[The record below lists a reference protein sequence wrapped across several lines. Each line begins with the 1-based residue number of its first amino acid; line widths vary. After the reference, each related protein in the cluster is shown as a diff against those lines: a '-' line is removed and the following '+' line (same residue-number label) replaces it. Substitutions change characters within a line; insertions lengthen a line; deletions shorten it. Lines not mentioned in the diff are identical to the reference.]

1 MRRAKKRPGLLVAL
15 EIGAEWPARAV
26 AARGDAVRRVVS
38 QNEGETPE
46 AFAARLGALAG
57 GLFAS
62 DVALRGAIF
71 ACNERTDS
79 SASLARRAGAA
90 LVLER
95 LGPLG
100 TLVFAAG
107 ERAGGRL
114 RHALS
119 ALAIDL
125 APEASATVTVHFDA
139 EASGVRATG
148 ERTVARVA

>member
-1 MRRAKKRPGLLVAL
+1 MRRAKKRSGLLVAV

-26 AARGDAVRRVVS
+26 AARGEAVRRVVS
-38 QNEGETPE
+38 QSEGETPE

-62 DVALRGAIF
+62 DVALRSAIL

-79 SASLARRAGAA
+79 AAQLARRAFGA

-100 TLVFAAG
+100 TLIYAAG

-114 RHALS
+114 RHGLA

-125 APEASATVTVHFDA
+125 APEASANVTVHFDA
-139 EASGVRATG
+139 EASGVDVTRQHA
-148 ERTVARVA
+148 VARVA

>member
-1 MRRAKKRPGLLVAL
+1 MRRVKKRPGLLVAV

-26 AARGDAVRRVVS
+26 VARGETVRRVVS
-38 QNEGETPE
+38 QREGETPE
-46 AFAARLGALAG
+46 AFAARLGSLTG

-62 DVALRGAIF
+62 DVALRGAIL
-71 ACNERTDS
+71 ACNERTDPT
-79 SASLARRAGAA
+79 ALLARRTLGAF
-90 LVLER
+90 LLER

-114 RHALS
+114 RHVLS

-125 APEASATVTVHFDA
+125 APDASANVTVHFAA
-139 EASGVRATG
+139 EASGVETG
-148 ERTVARVA
+148 ERPVARVA